1 MGAVHVPAPC
11 EGGAPHASLS
21 PVGGCSPGTLG
32 TPTLSLYLLEADF
45 RVPAVPGGPRPCFRS
60 CMETSWLAVR
70 DRAAPWNTEGP
81 SRRPASSPPGG
92 TLASSALGGPSGSC
106 SPSRC
111 PRRGCEASGPG
122 PQWPQARTCLLDGD
136 GEAVVVGAA
145 LGLHRHVAGRVTCR
159 TGARQ
164 VRGRGGHTPPGTQR
178 WPRAAGAP
186 GSTGAGSRDTAG
198 VAGATTSP
206 QRACSAGALRGGSP
220 RAWGRDTSWSHESL
234 WNTRMNAWPRVSNE
248 VAAEPGLGLGPRSR
262 VIWPSPGKGPLP
274 SPYGHALV
282 TKDGATNVER
292 KLRF

>member
-1 MGAVHVPAPC
+1 MGAVRVPAPC

-111 PRRGCEASGPG
+111 PRRGCEASSPG

-159 TGARQ
+159 
-164 VRGRGGHTPPGTQR
+164 
-178 WPRAAGAP
+178 
-186 GSTGAGSRDTAG
+186 
-198 VAGATTSP
+198 
-206 QRACSAGALRGGSP
+206 
-220 RAWGRDTSWSHESL
+220 
-234 WNTRMNAWPRVSNE
+234 
-248 VAAEPGLGLGPRSR
+248 
-262 VIWPSPGKGPLP
+262 
-274 SPYGHALV
+274 
-282 TKDGATNVER
+282 
-292 KLRF
+292 

>member
-1 MGAVHVPAPC
+1 MRGGRAPRLPQP
-11 EGGAPHASLS
+11 GGRPLPGDSGDTHLELVL
-21 PVGGCSPGTLG
+21 VGGRLPCASCARWAQALFQVVHGDELAGCAGQGSALEYRGSLP
-32 TPTLSLYLLEADF
+32 TPRL
-45 RVPAVPGGPRPCFRS
+45 V
-60 CMETSWLAVR
+60 
-70 DRAAPWNTEGP
+70 P
-81 SRRPASSPPGG
+81 SRGHAGQQCP
-92 TLASSALGGPSGSC
+92 GGPSGSC

-282 TKDGATNVER
+282 TKDGATNIER